1 MLLFNSVNQCY
12 VLNVTVITIY
22 LAVNHTSS
30 RTILHSRFLQQIAIA
45 APKSVFYPPSP
56 HQPHRKYAIPTI
68 CIKIISGMPYLNF
81 RCSVLCL
88 NAIIPH
94 NAPRLP
100 PIIANPSRVR
110 SGTLHQCFMAQYLSH
125 PYNRNVPILII
136 KKYLM
141 NSFSILYLVLFL
153 LQSFLDI
160 FSNKKS
166 PTAFYFVLLKYD
178 TIQHPNMNSANK
190 AIVPN
195 NGSLKFLLKNEFSFS
210 FHSSIKLRV

>member
-1 MLLFNSVNQCY
+1 M
-12 VLNVTVITIY
+12 
-22 LAVNHTSS
+22 
-30 RTILHSRFLQQIAIA
+30 RR
-45 APKSVFYPPSP
+45 

-68 CIKIISGMPYLNF
+68 CNKIISGMPYLNF

-136 KKYLM
+136 TKYLM
-141 NSFSILYLVLFL
+141 NSFTIIPPSSTCLPFYP
-153 LQSFLDI
+153 LQP
-160 FSNKKS
+160 NNV
-166 PTAFYFVLLKYD
+166 TFVLSYHKN
-178 TIQHPNMNSANK
+178 TIEAHLPYAS
-190 AIVPN
+190 
-195 NGSLKFLLKNEFSFS
+195 S
-210 FHSSIKLRV
+210 HSS